1 MINTIE
7 RLRADI
13 DSGRTADKV
22 AASDPASAPLG
33 ADDEAAGKP
42 SGIRAVRHAMLLE
55 NARPHEGPEH
65 GGLGH
70 AWILVVFTILFA
82 AAIVIWGAAINTQ
95 VFRAG
100 ITAARSGVAI
110 LP

>member
-1 MINTIE
+1 MINTVE

-42 SGIRAVRHAMLLE
+42 AGIRAVRQAMLQSHSPSRE
-55 NARPHEGPEH
+55 
-65 GGLGH
+65 
-70 AWILVVFTILFA
+70 
-82 AAIVIWGAAINTQ
+82 
-95 VFRAG
+95 
-100 ITAARSGVAI
+100 
-110 LP
+110 

>member
-42 SGIRAVRHAMLLE
+42 ARVRAVRHATLLE
-55 NARPHEGPEH
+55 IARPHERREH

-70 AWILVVFTILFA
+70 AWILVVFTILLA
-82 AAIVIWGAAINTQ
+82 AAIVIWGAAMSSH

-100 ITAARSGVAI
+100 ITAARSGIAI

>member
-1 MINTIE
+1 MINTVE

-42 SGIRAVRHAMLLE
+42 ARVRVVRHAALLE
-55 NARPHEGPEH
+55 NARPHETREQGVW
-65 GGLGH
+65 GMLGS
-70 AWILVVFTILFA
+70 WLCL
-82 AAIVIWGAAINTQ
+82 
-95 VFRAG
+95 
-100 ITAARSGVAI
+100 RSY
-110 LP
+110 LRLQS